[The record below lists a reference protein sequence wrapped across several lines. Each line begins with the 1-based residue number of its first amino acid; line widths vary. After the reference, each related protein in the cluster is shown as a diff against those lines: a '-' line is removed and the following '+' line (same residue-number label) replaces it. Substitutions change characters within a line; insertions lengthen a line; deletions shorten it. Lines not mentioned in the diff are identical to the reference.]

1 MRIKST
7 LLAVT
12 IALVLILALGV
23 ACEGEDVT
31 REDFEKALEEALGTD
46 VDMEEVEQAARDAL
60 ADGTE
65 DVATGSTTPF
75 TRLQL
80 EARSQRCR
88 RSSTRALKST
98 PEMRMDGPL
107 FLMRRRRMTN
117 LPLHWRYWTR
127 APISKRETR
136 LFLAR
141 HRYAGR

>member
-7 LLAVT
+7 LLAAT

-98 PEMRMDGPL
+98 PEMRRGA
-107 FLMRRRRMTN
+107 
-117 LPLHWRYWTR
+117 LPFGC
-127 APISKRETR
+127 SFGEQ
-136 LFLAR
+136 
-141 HRYAGR
+141 